1 MLANGIKLG
10 YKTSGS
16 SYTNLEG
23 LKEVPELGEEP
34 EKVDNT
40 CLSDTVKQYEYGIG
54 DTGDLSY
61 KFKYV
66 NNSDTSSFRILRK
79 LAADKTVVDFEQTY
93 PDGTKVSFKAQ
104 CSVKLGGGSVNS
116 AIEFALNLAL
126 QSRLNFTDPPQEEM
140 SSIESL
146 SETEIKQAKK

>member
-16 SYTNLEG
+16 SYTDLTG
-23 LKEVPELGEEP
+23 LKEVPEMGNDP

-40 CLSDTVKQYEYGIG
+40 CLSDTTKQYEYGIG
-54 DTGDLSY
+54 DYGDLAY

-66 NNSDTSSFRILRK
+66 NDSEDSPYRVLRK
-79 LAADKTVVDFEQTY
+79 LADAKTVVDFEQSY
-93 PDGTKVSFKAQ
+93 PDGTKFVFRAQ

-116 AIEFALNLAL
+116 AMEFTLNLAL
-126 QSRLNFTDPPQEEM
+126 QSGITVADPAD
-140 SSIESL
+140 SLSL
-146 SETEIKQAKK
+146 SE